1 MKYNLKPCPFCGG
14 PAEMVERSFTSIL
27 GLVKAYSIHCESCYV
42 STSEIDESDDIKDKP
57 IQNHLIKIW
66 NTRKK

>member
-1 MKYNLKPCPFCGG
+1 
-14 PAEMVERSFTSIL
+14 MVERSFTSIL